1 MRSPLAAYL
10 TLATLARSAT
20 ESTGPATLIV
30 AISTIAS
37 ATSGSYVVASL
48 TGAAAIGGPGLGA
61 VIDRSMHPRRVFA
74 LAITLLA
81 MGLVAI
87 DVTLGHLPLLV
98 VMVIALIA
106 GFGYPAL
113 TGAWTAQLPRLIEP
127 SRLRHALS
135 FDATTYSIAAVAAPP
150 VASALVVIN
159 GRAPLWLPIALLLS
173 LCLLPL
179 VKLQAAPRTGTPRSL
194 SHDLKE
200 GTSALLHIRALRR
213 TTIITV
219 IGFAGT
225 APFFI
230 AAPVIAQHL
239 TGSLGVT
246 GVILGVFA
254 GGGVITALWCTR
266 FPVKRPDRAI
276 ITLTLLSAL
285 MLLAIGLSSTLPAV
299 LAFSFAM
306 GATEAPLLSSMFQ
319 VRNRESPA
327 HVQSQVFTTSAS
339 LRMTS
344 FAVASALSGWLLHFG
359 YECAPA
365 CGVRDHRCGPRSQTP
380 APPALG
386 APALAPPAL
395 ITLAP

>member
-1 MRSPLAAYL
+1 VRSPLGAYL

-37 ATSGSYVVASL
+37 AASGSYVVASL
-48 TGAAAIGGPGLGA
+48 TGAAAIGGPVLGA

-74 LAITLLA
+74 FAITLLA
-81 MGLVAI
+81 VGLVAI

-98 VMVIALIA
+98 VMVIALVA

-135 FDATTYSIAAVAAPP
+135 FDATTYSIAAVVAPP

-159 GRAPLWLPIALLLS
+159 GRAPLWLPIALLLLS

-179 VKLQAAPRTGTPRSL
+179 VKLRAASRTGTARSL

-230 AAPVIAQHL
+230 ARYCSAP
-239 TGSLGVT
+239 
-246 GVILGVFA
+246 
-254 GGGVITALWCTR
+254 
-266 FPVKRPDRAI
+266 K
-276 ITLTLLSAL
+276 
-285 MLLAIGLSSTLPAV
+285 
-299 LAFSFAM
+299 
-306 GATEAPLLSSMFQ
+306 
-319 VRNRESPA
+319 
-327 HVQSQVFTTSAS
+327 
-339 LRMTS
+339 
-344 FAVASALSGWLLHFG
+344 
-359 YECAPA
+359 
-365 CGVRDHRCGPRSQTP
+365 
-380 APPALG
+380 
-386 APALAPPAL
+386 
-395 ITLAP
+395 

>member
-1 MRSPLAAYL
+1 VRSPLGAYL

-37 ATSGSYVVASL
+37 ATSGSYVIASL
-48 TGAAAIGGPGLGA
+48 TGAAAIGGPVLGA

-74 LAITLLA
+74 FAITLLA
-81 MGLVAI
+81 VGLVAI

-98 VMVIALIA
+98 VMVIALVA

-159 GRAPLWLPIALLLS
+159 GRAPLWLPIALLLLS

-179 VKLQAAPRTGTPRSL
+179 VKLRATLRTGTPRSL
-194 SHDLKE
+194 QHDLKE

-285 MLLAIGLSSTLPAV
+285 MLLAIGLSPTLPAV
-299 LAFSFAM
+299 LVFSFAM

-359 YECAPA
+359 YEFAIA
-365 CGVRDHRCGPRSQTP
+365 LGVLLHVVSVIFGVVLGPRLP
-380 APPALG
+380 HRRHWVRRH
-386 APALAPPAL
+386 
-395 ITLAP
+395 

>member
-1 MRSPLAAYL
+1 MRSPLPAYL

-30 AISTIAS
+30 AISTIGS
-37 ATSGSYVVASL
+37 AASGSYVVASL
-48 TGAAAIGGPGLGA
+48 TGAAAVGGPVLGA
-61 VIDRSMHPRRVFA
+61 VIDRSKHPRGVFA
-74 LAITLLA
+74 LAITLLTC
-81 MGLVAI
+81 GLIAI
-87 DVTLGHLPLLV
+87 DVTMGRLPLAV
-98 VMVIALIA
+98 VMVIAVVA

-127 SRLRHALS
+127 ARLRHALS

-150 VASALVVIN
+150 IASALVVIN
-159 GRAPLWLPIALLLS
+159 GRAPLWLPVVLLLVS
-173 LCLLPL
+173 LCLLPIVAL
-179 VKLQAAPRTGTPRSL
+179 RPAHPHGTSRSL
-194 SHDLKE
+194 RHDLLD
-200 GTSALLHIRALRR
+200 GTTALTHIPALRR

-219 IGFAGT
+219 VGFAGT

-254 GGGVITALWCTR
+254 CGGVLAALWCTR

-276 ITLTLLSAL
+276 ITLTLISAF
-285 MLLAIGLSSTLPAV
+285 LLLGIGLSPTLPSV
-299 LAFSFAM
+299 LFFSFFM
-306 GATEAPLLSSMFQ
+306 GAAESPLLSSMFQ

-344 FAVASALSGWLLHFG
+344 FALVSALSGWLLHFG
-359 YECAPA
+359 YEVAIA
-365 CGVRDHRCGPRSQTP
+365 LGVGLHLLSVLIGVLLGPRLP
-380 APPALG
+380 HHRHWWRRP
-386 APALAPPAL
+386 
-395 ITLAP
+395 